1 MNFDLTDE
9 QKMLVSAVGKFVK
22 NESNVERFRKA
33 RTTAAVWDK
42 AVWKKMGD
50 NGWMGVAFS
59 EADGGFGGSFVDA
72 ALILEQLGR
81 GLVPEPYIASVIL
94 GGEAIASA
102 GTKEQKEKFLA
113 PMIEG
118 ATSLALAYTENQ
130 SRYNLN
136 DCLTKA
142 EKSGS
147 GWKIT
152 GEKRWVLN
160 GHAADQIVV
169 AARTSGGQFD
179 ADGLSLFIVDGN
191 AAGLERTAVSGMDGH
206 KTGWLKLKGVEVGA
220 DRLLGGAGK
229 ALPVLERLVDRA
241 AAAACAESQG
251 CLQELFERTVLYLK
265 QREQFGRPIGSFQV
279 LQHRAADMFA
289 QVELCKSMM
298 ILAAIKADETDE
310 TERKE
315 QISAAKAYLTEGGW
329 VVQKQAIQLHGGI
342 GITDEQDAGLF
353 FKRVRV
359 LQGLFG
365 DADYH
370 VSRFS
375 KLASFER
382 SLKSA

>member
-1 MNFDLTDE
+1 MNFDLNDE
-9 QKMLVSAVGKFVK
+9 QKMLVAAAAKWVK
-22 NESNVERFRKA
+22 NDSNVERFRKA
-33 RTTAAVWDK
+33 RATAQGWDK
-42 AVWKKMGD
+42 AVWKKMAE
-50 NGWMGVAFS
+50 NGWMGVAYS
-59 EADGGFGGSFVDA
+59 EEAGGFGGTFVDI

-94 GGEAIASA
+94 AGEAIARL
-102 GTKEQKEKFLA
+102 GTPAQREKFLT

-118 ATSLALAYTENQ
+118 NTTLALAYAEKQ

-147 GWKIT
+147 GYKIS

-169 AARTSGGQFD
+169 AARTSGGQLD
-179 ADGLSLFIVDGN
+179 ASGLSFFIVDAN
-191 AAGLERTAVSGMDGH
+191 AKGLTRTAVNGMDGQ
-206 KTGWLKLKGVEVGA
+206 KTGLLKFDNVELPA
-220 DRLLGGAGK
+220 DRLLGKEGA
-229 ALPVLERLVDRA
+229 ALSELERIVDRG
-241 AAAACAESQG
+241 AAAACAEAQG
-251 CLQELFERTVLYLK
+251 GINEMFERTVLYLK
-265 QREQFGRPIGSFQV
+265 QREQFGKPIGTFQA

-329 VVQKQAIQLHGGI
+329 VVQKQTIQLHGGI
-342 GITDEQDAGLF
+342 GITDEQDVGLF

-365 DADYH
+365 DADH
-370 VSRFS
+370 HTERF
-375 KLASFER
+375 ASLSSFTREIR
-382 SLKSA
+382 SA